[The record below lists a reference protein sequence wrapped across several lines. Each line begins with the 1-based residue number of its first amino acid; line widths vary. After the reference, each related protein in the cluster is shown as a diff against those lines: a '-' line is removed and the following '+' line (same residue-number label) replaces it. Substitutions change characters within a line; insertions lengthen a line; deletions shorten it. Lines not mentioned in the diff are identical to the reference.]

1 MPSLLDGDRRSI
13 SANAAQARRDS
24 CSAEARALS
33 AAEGTA
39 ARWAS
44 GERLGA
50 EERGRRWRGTGRW
63 LALVRT
69 PSGGGRAERGS
80 VAGGG
85 EGRARRRGL
94 GQRRSAPG
102 WGGSMAKPSLG
113 GGAGRSTVAGLGLRQ
128 RARQISTGA
137 GLRRGVGDG
146 FGLYLATLWNKMGWT
161 RTHGSGHGSICGGH
175 RHLDTKFCVGSVG
188 CVVVMVVTM
197 MMMMVAAR
205 QGCGRGRASF
215 CISSRASKCC
225 GPALGG
231 GGDDIVVVDWS
242 GDGTGVA
249 DGGACPGRARWRLG
263 TTGGDRLVSGPKT
276 WRPKNRG
283 GQGGLFI

>member
-13 SANAAQARRDS
+13 SAKAAQARRDS
-24 CSAEARALS
+24 CSAEARVLS
-33 AAEGTA
+33 AAEGTGA
-39 ARWAS
+39 CWAS

-50 EERGRRWRGTGRW
+50 EERARRWHGTGRW

-80 VAGGG
+80 VTGGG

-102 WGGSMAKPSLG
+102 WGGSMAKSSLG

-128 RARQISTGA
+128 RARQISTNA

-146 FGLYLATLWNKMGWT
+146 FGLYLVTLWNKMGWT
-161 RTHGSGHGSICGGH
+161 RTHGSGHGGICGGH
-175 RHLDTKFCVGSVG
+175 RHLDTKLCWLCWLRRGDGGDDDDDGG
-188 CVVVMVVTM
+188 CS
-197 MMMMVAAR
+197 AR
-205 QGCGRGRASF
+205 VWAWAS
-215 CISSRASKCC
+215 
-225 GPALGG
+225 GG

-249 DGGACPGRARWRLG
+249 DGGACPDQARATRSQPVAIDWSQDRRHGGRKQGAAREGYSYETDDTYILY
-263 TTGGDRLVSGPKT
+263 
-276 WRPKNRG
+276 
-283 GQGGLFI
+283 I